1 MFSDK
6 IDYEHPEILP
16 YSDGRDSEV
25 LFSWILGALVV
36 GGLLAINFF

>member
-16 YSDGRDSEV
+16 YSDGSDSEV
-25 LFSWILGALVV
+25 LFSWILGALVI
-36 GGLLAINFF
+36 GGLLTINFF